1 MGKQVDQV
9 WSQNSVFNNWIN
21 SDLIYVNDIL
31 DENGEISH
39 NFILNRLNNKSN
51 WITEFTIMKKA
62 IPKEWVDIIKTENS
76 QKSVVKICK
85 NYVLIKGNPYRF
97 SILKNKFFYEYFS
110 TRNLQNQLVLI
121 HGLPIYKKNYQN
133 VKQYVIL
140 YLII

>member
-1 MGKQVDQV
+1 L
-9 WSQNSVFNNWIN
+9 FNNWIN

-76 QKSVVKICK
+76 KKSVVNICK
-85 NYVLIKGNPYRF
+85 NYVLTIIKQQSF
-97 SILKNKFFYEYFS
+97 VIKLD
-110 TRNLQNQLVLI
+110 QLVSPYNLFSDVCKI
-121 HGLPIYKKNYQN
+121 
-133 VKQYVIL
+133 
-140 YLII
+140 